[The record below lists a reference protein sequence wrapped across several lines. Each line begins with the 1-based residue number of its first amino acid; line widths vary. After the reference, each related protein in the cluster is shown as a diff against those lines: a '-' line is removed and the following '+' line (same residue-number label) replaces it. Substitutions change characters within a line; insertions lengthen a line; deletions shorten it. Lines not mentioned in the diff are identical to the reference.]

1 MLVSAP
7 KMKWNIRPGTCHLY
21 NKSKSDFKATYVNN
35 LLEKNPHGFISA
47 TQNILLKKLISSS
60 DYNRQG
66 IPPAKYCKDS
76 YLSWSYHSLVQKE
89 VPYSTTNL
97 CHCVTQCW
105 EQGQENGEAHFL
117 LQLPQLE
124 MPLHLNFSDLN
135 SSRDLDSST
144 IKRWNPESCARRR
157 GTCVNADSLSC
168 FAPAVHDTDQIF
180 FKL

>member
-1 MLVSAP
+1 MLH
-7 KMKWNIRPGTCHLY
+7 MWT
-21 NKSKSDFKATYVNN
+21 TYWKKILMALS
-35 LLEKNPHGFISA
+35 LLHRIF
-47 TQNILLKKLISSS
+47 LLKKLINSS

-66 IPPAKYCKDS
+66 IRPAMYCKDS

-89 VPYSTTNL
+89 VPYSTTDL
-97 CHCVTQCW
+97 RHCVTQCW
-105 EQGQENGEAHFL
+105 ERGQENGEAHFV

-135 SSRDLDSST
+135 SSRDLDSTT
-144 IKRWNPESCARRR
+144 IKRWNPESCAWRRGTCVNPAVHNTGRWSQESCAWRR
-157 GTCVNADSLSC
+157 GTCVNADSLPC